1 MPAIDKALH
10 NRIVYNQTELKY
22 VLQQLHCHRRDNW
35 QITQDEDKLKLD
47 KKRKGTNS
55 RRSDVGIL

>member
-1 MPAIDKALH
+1 MLAIDKALH
-10 NRIVYNQTELKY
+10 NRMVYNQTELKY
-22 VLQQLHCHRRDNW
+22 VLQQLHRHRRDNW